1 MNVARRNGKICQEAP
16 NTNDLRGKRN
26 AANGY
31 AIRRNKR
38 PNVLLTAV
46 CRRLYNGFGYI
57 EIKMA
62 RRPLVAANWKMNGL
76 KASVAELEKIIAG
89 ARSLAAVD
97 LVVCPPATLI
107 ASFAAKAQG
116 TPVAIGGQDCHAEA
130 AGAYT
135 GDISAEMLRDAGA
148 AAVIVGHSE
157 RRRYHGESDA
167 QVRAKALAAR
177 RAGLLAIICIGETRA
192 EREAGHTRD
201 ILRAQLDGS
210 LPDGCQNIVVAY
222 EPVWAIG
229 SGLTPTRDDVGEMHA
244 FIRARLSSRFGGSG
258 GETRILYG
266 GSVIPANAREL
277 LRVAD
282 VDGALVGG
290 ASLSADKFL
299 AIAGVY
305 RNL

>member
-1 MNVARRNGKICQEAP
+1 LCCIG
-16 NTNDLRGKRN
+16 
-26 AANGY
+26 
-31 AIRRNKR
+31 
-38 PNVLLTAV
+38 
-46 CRRLYNGFGYI
+46 
-57 EIKMA
+57 IKMA

-76 KASVAELEKIIAG
+76 KGSIAELETIIAG

-97 LVVCPPATLI
+97 LVVCPPATLVT
-107 ASFAAKAQG
+107 SFAAKAQG
-116 TPVAIGGQDCHAEA
+116 TSVVIGGQDCHAEA

-192 EREAGHTRD
+192 EHDAGETRD

-210 LPDGCQNIVVAY
+210 LPDDSGNIAIAY

-229 SGLTPTRDDVGEMHA
+229 TGLTPTREDVGGMHA
-244 FIRARLSSRFGGSG
+244 FIRARLSSRFAGPGR
-258 GETRILYG
+258 EARILYG
-266 GSVIPANAREL
+266 GSLKPTNARDL
-277 LRVAD
+277 LSVED

-290 ASLSADKFL
+290 ASLSAAEFL
-299 AIAGVY
+299 AIAGTY
-305 RNL
+305 RSL